1 MSKPPYLALIL
12 AALSLAVPFPV
23 LAQSNHMIH
32 AQAKAPAPS
41 VAWSDGVVKTIHKQE
56 GQMTIAHGP
65 LANLGMGKM
74 TMTFRVKTPALMEG
88 IKEGSKIRFVAEN
101 VNGELTVVALEA
113 VK

>member
-1 MSKPPYLALIL
+1 MSKTPYLVSIL
-12 AALSLAVPFPV
+12 VALSLAAPFPA
-23 LAQSNHMIH
+23 LAQSNHMIL

-65 LANLGMGKM
+65 LVNLGMGKM

>member
-1 MSKPPYLALIL
+1 MSRPHSLVPIL
-12 AALSLAVPFPV
+12 AALALAAPFPA

-65 LANLGMGKM
+65 LVNLGMGKM

>member
-1 MSKPPYLALIL
+1 MSKAPYLASIL
-12 AALSLAVPFPV
+12 VALLLAMPFTA

-32 AQAKAPAPS
+32 AQAKATAPNA
-41 VAWSDGVVKTIHKQE
+41 AWSDGVVKTVHKQD

-74 TMTFRVKTPALMEG
+74 TMTFRVKSPAMFEG

-113 VK
+113 AK

>member
-1 MSKPPYLALIL
+1 MSKPLYLASIL
-12 AALSLAVPFPV
+12 AALSLAAPFPA

-32 AQAKAPAPS
+32 TQAKAPAPS

-65 LANLGMGKM
+65 LVNLGMGKM